1 MKPMKH
7 ASIFIHKKIQEK
19 IRIIHR
25 NNRWDRTQVINTPT
39 RRDKTHLHNS
49 LQKKIKNR
57 TLLKKKLL
65 NLFMVYI
72 FVVIHQCPSFT
83 INNKHALSITMYH
96 QKRQFGVFLTCR
108 KWKYAWYLRMSGSY
122 ICMCVNCFTG
132 KKILALCYFTFPNV
146 RFICL
151 TKKCYNCD
159 FVSIK

>member
-1 MKPMKH
+1 MKH

-49 LQKKIKNR
+49 LQKKIKKNR

-83 INNKHALSITMYH
+83 INNKYHHVPPKTSVWCIFNLSKME
-96 QKRQFGVFLTCR
+96 
-108 KWKYAWYLRMSGSY
+108 
-122 ICMCVNCFTG
+122 
-132 KKILALCYFTFPNV
+132 
-146 RFICL
+146 ICL
-151 TKKCYNCD
+151 ISAHVRKLYLHVCELLYRKKDTGIVLFHISKRKIYLFDKEVLQLWLCFN
-159 FVSIK
+159 